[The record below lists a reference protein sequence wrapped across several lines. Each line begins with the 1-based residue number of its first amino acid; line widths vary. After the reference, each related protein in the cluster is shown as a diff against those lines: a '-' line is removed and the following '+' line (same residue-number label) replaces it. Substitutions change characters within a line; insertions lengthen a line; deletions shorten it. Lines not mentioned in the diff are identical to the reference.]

1 MVEENKDQDIEL
13 NSEEKLGLIENGKDE
28 IKDPKI
34 TEAKETAEGDEDAP
48 KSHNVNKRPRRS
60 TIVSDNVEIIYIPTA
75 KQVK

>member
-1 MVEENKDQDIEL
+1 MVEENKDQDVEL

-34 TEAKETAEGDEDAP
+34 AEAKAEGDEDAP
-48 KSHNVNKRPRRS
+48 KSHDVNKRPRRS